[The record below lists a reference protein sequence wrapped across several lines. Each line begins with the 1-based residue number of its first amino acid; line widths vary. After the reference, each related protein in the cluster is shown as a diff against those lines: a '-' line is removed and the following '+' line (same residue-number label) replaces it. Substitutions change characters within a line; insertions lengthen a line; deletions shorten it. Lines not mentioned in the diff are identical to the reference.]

1 MNILAS
7 SVIDLLDGNKA
18 TAAFF
23 GVTPGAVSQWRY
35 GGLPPARE
43 LELMR
48 RKPDVYV
55 AAMRAAEQKA
65 AA

>member
-1 MNILAS
+1 MNTLAS
-7 SVIDLLDGNKA
+7 TVIDLLNGNKA
-18 TAAFF
+18 TAEFF

-48 RKPDVYV
+48 RAPDVYI
-55 AAMRAAEQKA
+55 AATRAAERETA
-65 AA
+65 A